1 MKTFEEL
8 GIDSRVLKAI
18 SEMGFEKPMPV
29 QEAVIPVLLE
39 MDTDLVALAQTGTGK
54 TAAFG
59 LPLIQKIDK
68 ESSFTQALI
77 LCPTRELCMQI
88 ANDIKDYTKYID
100 NFRVIPVYG
109 GASIDNQIKQ
119 LSRGVHIIVA
129 TPGRMLDLMRRGKI
143 NLSKLKYVVFDEA
156 DEMLDMGFQDDM
168 NSILEETPKEKN
180 TLLFSATM
188 PVEIEKIARGY
199 MDHPVEITVGT
210 RNSGSENVKHYYYLS
225 QARQRYLVL
234 KRIADFYPDIYAIIF
249 CRTRAETQEVADQL
263 IKDGYNADALHGDL
277 SQLQRDNVMNKFRLR
292 NLQMLVA
299 TDVAARGLDV
309 DDLTHVINYNL
320 PDEIEQYT
328 HRSGRTGRADKS
340 GISIAILN
348 LREKHKV
355 KQLERSLGKTFKYA
369 KIPSGKEVCEK
380 QLFHMINKMETVVV
394 NEEEINK
401 FLPVINQ
408 KLDWLSKEELIK
420 RFVSV
425 EFNRFINY
433 YRNAPDLNVEERHD
447 SSGEPRRGGEEFVRL
462 FINIGKIDG
471 IAPQNLIGLVNDVMH
486 VRDMR
491 IGRIEILNT
500 FSFFEVDANY
510 LEQLLTAFKN
520 DVKYQSRKVSIEVAN
535 KKTDRGGGGR
545 DRDRGFGGGDRKR
558 SDRRSDG
565 GSTRDSGSRE
575 RSYGGGSSRDA
586 GSERGYGGG
595 SSRDS
600 GSERSYGGGTGKK
613 KEFKKDTKSDFRDK
627 DKGKPKKKRW

>member
-8 GIDSRVLKAI
+8 GLDSRILRAI
-18 SEMGFEKPMPV
+18 TEMGFEKPMPV

-59 LPLIQKIDK
+59 LPLVQKIDK
-68 ESSFTQALI
+68 ESTYTQALI

-88 ANDIKDYTKYID
+88 AGDIKDYTKYVD
-100 NFRVIPVYG
+100 NFRVVPVYG
-109 GASIDNQIKQ
+109 GASIETQIRQ

-143 NLSKLKYVVFDEA
+143 NLTKLKYVVFDEA

-199 MDHPVEITVGT
+199 MNHPVEITVGN

-249 CRTRAETQEVADQL
+249 CRTRAETQEVADAL

-309 DDLTHVINYNL
+309 NDLTHVINYNL

-433 YRNAPDLNVEERHD
+433 YRNAPDLNVDDRHD
-447 SSGEPRRGGEEFVRL
+447 TSGEPRRSNEEFVRL
-462 FINIGKIDG
+462 FINLGKIDG
-471 IAPQNLIGLVNDVMH
+471 IGPTQLIGLINDTTQT
-486 VRDMR
+486 RDMR
-491 IGRIEILNT
+491 IGRIEMLNT
-500 FSFFEVDANY
+500 FSFFEIDSKHLDQVI
-510 LEQLLTAFKN
+510 EAFKTA
-520 DVKYQSRKVSIEVAN
+520 KYQSRKVSIEVAN
-535 KKTDRGGGGR
+535 KKTERGGGGG
-545 DRDRGFGGGDRKR
+545 DRRRSEGGDR
-558 SDRRSDG
+558 RRSDSGYGREG
-565 GSTRDSGSRE
+565 GSSRDGGGSRDSGSRD
-575 RSYGGGSSRDA
+575 RSFGGGD
-586 GSERGYGGG
+586 
-595 SSRDS
+595 
-600 GSERSYGGGTGKK
+600 KK
-613 KEFKKDTKSDFRDK
+613 KDFKKDTRSDFRDK

>member
-8 GIDSRVLKAI
+8 GLDSRILKAI
-18 SEMGFEKPMPV
+18 TEMGFEKPMPV

-59 LPLIQKIDK
+59 LPLVQKIDK
-68 ESSFTQALI
+68 ESTYTQALI

-88 ANDIKDYTKYID
+88 AGDIKDYTKYVD
-100 NFRVIPVYG
+100 NFRVVPVYG
-109 GASIDNQIKQ
+109 GASIETQIRQ

-143 NLSKLKYVVFDEA
+143 NLTKLKYVVFDEA

-199 MDHPVEITVGT
+199 MNHPVEITVGN

-249 CRTRAETQEVADQL
+249 CRTRAETQEVADAL

-309 DDLTHVINYNL
+309 NDLTHVINYNL

-401 FLPVINQ
+401 FLPVINE

-433 YRNAPDLNVEERHD
+433 YRNAPDLNVDDRHD
-447 SSGEPRRGGEEFVRL
+447 TSGEPRRSNEEFVRL
-462 FINIGKIDG
+462 FINLGKIDG
-471 IAPQNLIGLVNDVMH
+471 IGPTQLIGLINDTTQT
-486 VRDMR
+486 RDMR
-491 IGRIEILNT
+491 IGRIEMLNT
-500 FSFFEVDANY
+500 FSFFEIDSKHLDQVI
-510 LEQLLTAFKN
+510 EAFKTA
-520 DVKYQSRKVSIEVAN
+520 KYQSRKVSIEVAN
-535 KKTDRGGGGR
+535 KKTERGGGGG
-545 DRDRGFGGGDRKR
+545 DRRRSEGGDR
-558 SDRRSDG
+558 RRSDSGYSRDSGGNRDGG
-565 GSTRDSGSRE
+565 GSRDSGSRD
-575 RSYGGGSSRDA
+575 RSFGGGD
-586 GSERGYGGG
+586 
-595 SSRDS
+595 
-600 GSERSYGGGTGKK
+600 KK
-613 KEFKKDTKSDFRDK
+613 KDFKKDTRSDFRDK

>member
-8 GIDSRVLKAI
+8 GLDSRILKAI
-18 SEMGFEKPMPV
+18 TEMGFEKPMPV

-59 LPLIQKIDK
+59 LPLVQKIDK
-68 ESSFTQALI
+68 ESTYTQALI

-88 ANDIKDYTKYID
+88 AGDIKDYTKYVD
-100 NFRVIPVYG
+100 NFRVVPVYG
-109 GASIDNQIKQ
+109 GASIETQIRQ

-143 NLSKLKYVVFDEA
+143 NLTKLKYVVFDEA

-199 MDHPVEITVGT
+199 MNHPVEITVGN

-249 CRTRAETQEVADQL
+249 CRTRAETQEVADAL

-309 DDLTHVINYNL
+309 NDLTHVINYNL

-433 YRNAPDLNVEERHD
+433 YRNAPDLNVDERHD
-447 SSGEPRRGGEEFVRL
+447 TSGEPRRSNEEFVRL
-462 FINIGKIDG
+462 FINLGKIDG
-471 IAPQNLIGLVNDVMH
+471 IGPTQLIGLINDTTQT
-486 VRDMR
+486 RDMR
-491 IGRIEILNT
+491 IGRIEMLNT
-500 FSFFEVDANY
+500 FSFFEIDSKHLDQVI
-510 LEQLLTAFKN
+510 EAFKTA
-520 DVKYQSRKVSIEVAN
+520 KYQSRKVSIEVAN
-535 KKTDRGGGGR
+535 KKTDRGGGGG
-545 DRDRGFGGGDRKR
+545 DRRRSEGGDR
-558 SDRRSDG
+558 RRSDSSYSRDSGGNRDGG
-565 GSTRDSGSRE
+565 GSRDSGSRD
-575 RSYGGGSSRDA
+575 RSFGGGD
-586 GSERGYGGG
+586 
-595 SSRDS
+595 
-600 GSERSYGGGTGKK
+600 KK
-613 KEFKKDTKSDFRDK
+613 KDFKKDTRSDFRDK

>member
-8 GIDSRVLKAI
+8 GLDSRILRAI
-18 SEMGFEKPMPV
+18 TEMGFEKPMPV

-59 LPLIQKIDK
+59 LPLVQKIDK
-68 ESSFTQALI
+68 ESTYTQALI

-88 ANDIKDYTKYID
+88 AGDIKDYTKYVD
-100 NFRVIPVYG
+100 NFRVVPVYG
-109 GASIDNQIKQ
+109 GASIETQIRQ

-143 NLSKLKYVVFDEA
+143 NLTKLKYVVFDEA

-199 MDHPVEITVGT
+199 MNHPVEITVGN

-249 CRTRAETQEVADQL
+249 CRTRAETQEVADAL

-309 DDLTHVINYNL
+309 NDLTHVINYNL

-433 YRNAPDLNVEERHD
+433 YRNAPDLNVDDRHD
-447 SSGEPRRGGEEFVRL
+447 TSGEPRRSNEEFVRL
-462 FINIGKIDG
+462 FINLGKIDG
-471 IAPQNLIGLVNDVMH
+471 IGPTQLIGLINDTTQT
-486 VRDMR
+486 RDMR
-491 IGRIEILNT
+491 IGRIEMLNT
-500 FSFFEVDANY
+500 FSFFEIDSKHLDQVI
-510 LEQLLTAFKN
+510 EAFKTA
-520 DVKYQSRKVSIEVAN
+520 KYQSRKVSIEVAN
-535 KKTDRGGGGR
+535 KKTERGGGGG
-545 DRDRGFGGGDRKR
+545 DRRRSEGGDR
-558 SDRRSDG
+558 RRSDSGYSRDG
-565 GSTRDSGSRE
+565 GSSRDGGGSRDSGSRD
-575 RSYGGGSSRDA
+575 RSFGGGD
-586 GSERGYGGG
+586 
-595 SSRDS
+595 
-600 GSERSYGGGTGKK
+600 KK
-613 KEFKKDTKSDFRDK
+613 KDFKKDTRSDFRDK

>member
-8 GIDSRVLKAI
+8 GLDSRILKAI
-18 SEMGFEKPMPV
+18 TEMGFEKPMPV

-59 LPLIQKIDK
+59 LPLVQKIDK
-68 ESSFTQALI
+68 ESTYTQALI

-88 ANDIKDYTKYID
+88 AGDIKDYTKYVD
-100 NFRVIPVYG
+100 NFRVVPVYG
-109 GASIDNQIKQ
+109 GASIETQIRQ

-143 NLSKLKYVVFDEA
+143 NLTKLKYVVFDEA

-199 MDHPVEITVGT
+199 MNHPVEITVGN

-249 CRTRAETQEVADQL
+249 CRTRAETQEVADAL

-309 DDLTHVINYNL
+309 NDLTHVINYNL

-401 FLPVINQ
+401 FLPVINE

-433 YRNAPDLNVEERHD
+433 YRNAPDLNVDDRHD
-447 SSGEPRRGGEEFVRL
+447 TSGEPRRSNEEFVRL
-462 FINIGKIDG
+462 FINLGKIDG
-471 IAPQNLIGLVNDVMH
+471 IGPTQLIGLINDTTQT
-486 VRDMR
+486 RDMR
-491 IGRIEILNT
+491 IGRIEMLNT
-500 FSFFEVDANY
+500 FSFFEIDSKHLDQVI
-510 LEQLLTAFKN
+510 EAFKTA
-520 DVKYQSRKVSIEVAN
+520 KYQSRKVSIEVAN
-535 KKTDRGGGGR
+535 KKTDRGGGGG
-545 DRDRGFGGGDRKR
+545 DRRRSEGGDR
-558 SDRRSDG
+558 RRSDSGYSRDSGGNRDGG
-565 GSTRDSGSRE
+565 GSRDSGSRD
-575 RSYGGGSSRDA
+575 RSFGGGD
-586 GSERGYGGG
+586 
-595 SSRDS
+595 
-600 GSERSYGGGTGKK
+600 KK
-613 KEFKKDTKSDFRDK
+613 KDFKKDTRSDFRDK

>member
-8 GIDSRVLKAI
+8 GLDSRILKAI
-18 SEMGFEKPMPV
+18 TEMGFEKPMPV

-59 LPLIQKIDK
+59 LPLVQKIDK
-68 ESSFTQALI
+68 ESTYTQALI

-88 ANDIKDYTKYID
+88 AGDIKDYTKYVD
-100 NFRVIPVYG
+100 NFRVVPVYG
-109 GASIDNQIKQ
+109 GASIETQIRQ

-143 NLSKLKYVVFDEA
+143 NLTKLKYVVFDEA

-199 MDHPVEITVGT
+199 MNHPVEITVGN

-249 CRTRAETQEVADQL
+249 CRTRAETQEVADAL

-309 DDLTHVINYNL
+309 NDLTHVINYNL

-433 YRNAPDLNVEERHD
+433 YRNAPDLNVDDRHD
-447 SSGEPRRGGEEFVRL
+447 TSGEPRRSNEEFVRL
-462 FINIGKIDG
+462 FINLGKIDG
-471 IAPQNLIGLVNDVMH
+471 IGPTQLIGLINDTTQT
-486 VRDMR
+486 RDMR
-491 IGRIEILNT
+491 IGRIEMLNT
-500 FSFFEVDANY
+500 FSFFEIDSKHLDQVI
-510 LEQLLTAFKN
+510 EAFKTA
-520 DVKYQSRKVSIEVAN
+520 KYQSRKVSIEVAN
-535 KKTDRGGGGR
+535 KKTDRGGGGG
-545 DRDRGFGGGDRKR
+545 DRRRSEGGDR
-558 SDRRSDG
+558 RRSDSSYSRDSGGNRDGG
-565 GSTRDSGSRE
+565 GSRDSGSRD
-575 RSYGGGSSRDA
+575 RSFGGGD
-586 GSERGYGGG
+586 
-595 SSRDS
+595 
-600 GSERSYGGGTGKK
+600 KK
-613 KEFKKDTKSDFRDK
+613 KDFKKDTRSDFRDK

>member
-8 GIDSRVLKAI
+8 GLDSRILKAI
-18 SEMGFEKPMPV
+18 TEMGFEKPMPV

-59 LPLIQKIDK
+59 LPLVQKIDK
-68 ESSFTQALI
+68 ESTYTQALI

-88 ANDIKDYTKYID
+88 AGDIKDYTKYVD
-100 NFRVIPVYG
+100 NFRVVPVYG
-109 GASIDNQIKQ
+109 GASIETQIRQ

-143 NLSKLKYVVFDEA
+143 NLTKLKYVVFDEA

-199 MDHPVEITVGT
+199 MNHPVEITVGN

-249 CRTRAETQEVADQL
+249 CRTRAETQEVADAL

-309 DDLTHVINYNL
+309 NDLTHVINYNL

-433 YRNAPDLNVEERHD
+433 YRNAPDLNVDDRHD
-447 SSGEPRRGGEEFVRL
+447 TSGEPRRSNEEFVRL
-462 FINIGKIDG
+462 FINLGKIDG
-471 IAPQNLIGLVNDVMH
+471 IGPTQLIGLINDTTQT
-486 VRDMR
+486 RDMR
-491 IGRIEILNT
+491 IGRIEMLNT
-500 FSFFEVDANY
+500 FSFFEIDSKHLDQVI
-510 LEQLLTAFKN
+510 EAFKTA
-520 DVKYQSRKVSIEVAN
+520 KYQSRKVSIEVAN
-535 KKTDRGGGGR
+535 KKTERGGGGG
-545 DRDRGFGGGDRKR
+545 DRRRSEGGDR
-558 SDRRSDG
+558 RRSDSGYSRDSGGNRDGG
-565 GSTRDSGSRE
+565 GSRDSGSRD
-575 RSYGGGSSRDA
+575 RSFGGVD
-586 GSERGYGGG
+586 
-595 SSRDS
+595 
-600 GSERSYGGGTGKK
+600 KK
-613 KEFKKDTKSDFRDK
+613 KDFKKDTRSDFRDK

>member
-8 GIDSRVLKAI
+8 GLDSRILKAI
-18 SEMGFEKPMPV
+18 TEMGFEKPMPV

-59 LPLIQKIDK
+59 LPLVQKIDK
-68 ESSFTQALI
+68 ESTYTQALI

-88 ANDIKDYTKYID
+88 AGDIKDYTKYVD
-100 NFRVIPVYG
+100 NFRVVPVYG
-109 GASIDNQIKQ
+109 GASIETQIRQ

-143 NLSKLKYVVFDEA
+143 NLTKLKYVVFDEA

-199 MDHPVEITVGT
+199 MNHPVEITVGN

-249 CRTRAETQEVADQL
+249 CRTRAETQEVADAL

-309 DDLTHVINYNL
+309 NDLTHVINYNL

-401 FLPVINQ
+401 FLPVINE

-433 YRNAPDLNVEERHD
+433 YRNAPDLNVDDRHD
-447 SSGEPRRGGEEFVRL
+447 TSGEPRRSNEEFVRL
-462 FINIGKIDG
+462 FINLGKIDG
-471 IAPQNLIGLVNDVMH
+471 IGPTQLIGLINDTTQT
-486 VRDMR
+486 RDMR
-491 IGRIEILNT
+491 IGRIEMLNT
-500 FSFFEVDANY
+500 FSFFEIDSKHLDQVI
-510 LEQLLTAFKN
+510 EAFKTA
-520 DVKYQSRKVSIEVAN
+520 KYQSRKVSIEVAN
-535 KKTDRGGGGR
+535 KKTERGGGGG
-545 DRDRGFGGGDRKR
+545 DRRRSEGGDR
-558 SDRRSDG
+558 RRSDSGYSRDSGGNRDGG
-565 GSTRDSGSRE
+565 GSRDSGSRD
-575 RSYGGGSSRDA
+575 RSFGGVD
-586 GSERGYGGG
+586 
-595 SSRDS
+595 
-600 GSERSYGGGTGKK
+600 KK
-613 KEFKKDTKSDFRDK
+613 KDFKKDTRSDFRDK

>member
-8 GIDSRVLKAI
+8 GLDSRILRAI
-18 SEMGFEKPMPV
+18 TEMGFEKPMPV

-59 LPLIQKIDK
+59 LPLVQKIDK
-68 ESSFTQALI
+68 ESTYTQALV

-88 ANDIKDYTKYID
+88 AGDIKDYTKYVD
-100 NFRVIPVYG
+100 NFRVVPVYG
-109 GASIDNQIKQ
+109 GANIETQIRQ

-199 MDHPVEITVGT
+199 MDHPVEITVGN

-249 CRTRAETQEVADQL
+249 CRTRAETQEVADAL

-309 DDLTHVINYNL
+309 NDLTHVINYNL

-328 HRSGRTGRADKS
+328 HRSGRTGRADKT

-348 LREKHKV
+348 LREKHKI

-433 YRNAPDLNVEERHD
+433 YRNAPDLNVDERHD
-447 SSGEPRRGGEEFVRL
+447 TSGEPRRSNEEFVRL
-462 FINIGKIDG
+462 FINLGKIDG
-471 IAPQNLIGLVNDVMH
+471 IGPTQLIGLINDTTQT
-486 VRDMR
+486 RDMR
-491 IGRIEILNT
+491 IGRIEMLNT
-500 FSFFEVDANY
+500 FSFFEIDSKHLDQVI
-510 LEQLLTAFKN
+510 EAFKTA
-520 DVKYQSRKVSIEVAN
+520 KYQSRKVSIEVAN
-535 KKTDRGGGGR
+535 KKTDRGGGGG
-545 DRDRGFGGGDRKR
+545 DRRRSEGGDR
-558 SDRRSDG
+558 RRSDSGYNRDSG
-565 GSTRDSGSRE
+565 GSRDGGGSRDSGSRD
-575 RSYGGGSSRDA
+575 RSYGGGD
-586 GSERGYGGG
+586 
-595 SSRDS
+595 
-600 GSERSYGGGTGKK
+600 KK
-613 KEFKKDTKSDFRDK
+613 KDYKKDTRSDFRDK
-627 DKGKPKKKRW
+627 DKGKPKRKRW

>member
-8 GIDSRVLKAI
+8 GLDSRILRAI
-18 SEMGFEKPMPV
+18 TEMGFEKPMPV

-59 LPLIQKIDK
+59 LPLVQKIDK
-68 ESSFTQALI
+68 ESTYTQALV

-88 ANDIKDYTKYID
+88 AGDIKDYTKYVD
-100 NFRVIPVYG
+100 NFRVVPVYG
-109 GASIDNQIKQ
+109 GANIETQIRQ

-199 MDHPVEITVGT
+199 MDHPVEITVGN

-249 CRTRAETQEVADQL
+249 CRTRAETQEVADAL

-309 DDLTHVINYNL
+309 NDLTHVINYNL

-328 HRSGRTGRADKS
+328 HRSGRTGRADKT

-348 LREKHKV
+348 LREKHKI

-433 YRNAPDLNVEERHD
+433 YRNAPDLNVDDRHD
-447 SSGEPRRGGEEFVRL
+447 TSGEPRRSNEEFVRL
-462 FINIGKIDG
+462 FINLGKIDG
-471 IAPQNLIGLVNDVMH
+471 IGPTQLIGLINDTTQT
-486 VRDMR
+486 RDMR
-491 IGRIEILNT
+491 IGRIEMLNT
-500 FSFFEVDANY
+500 FSFFEIDSKHLDQVI
-510 LEQLLTAFKN
+510 EAFKTA
-520 DVKYQSRKVSIEVAN
+520 KYQSRKVSIEVAN
-535 KKTDRGGGGR
+535 KKTDRGGGGG
-545 DRDRGFGGGDRKR
+545 DRRRSEGGDR
-558 SDRRSDG
+558 RRSDSGYNRDSG
-565 GSTRDSGSRE
+565 GSRDGGGSRDSGSRD
-575 RSYGGGSSRDA
+575 RSYGGGD
-586 GSERGYGGG
+586 
-595 SSRDS
+595 
-600 GSERSYGGGTGKK
+600 KK
-613 KEFKKDTKSDFRDK
+613 KDYKKDTRSDFRDK
-627 DKGKPKKKRW
+627 DKGKPKRKRW

>member
-8 GIDSRVLKAI
+8 GLDSRILKAI
-18 SEMGFEKPMPV
+18 TEMGFEKPMPV

-59 LPLIQKIDK
+59 LPLVQKIDK
-68 ESSFTQALI
+68 ESTYTQALI

-88 ANDIKDYTKYID
+88 AGDIKDYTKYVD
-100 NFRVIPVYG
+100 NFRVVPVYG
-109 GASIDNQIKQ
+109 GASIETQIRQ

-143 NLSKLKYVVFDEA
+143 NLTKLKYVVFDEA

-199 MDHPVEITVGT
+199 MNHPVEITVGN

-249 CRTRAETQEVADQL
+249 CRTRAETQEVADAL

-309 DDLTHVINYNL
+309 NDLTHVINYNL

-401 FLPVINQ
+401 FLPVINE

-433 YRNAPDLNVEERHD
+433 YRNAPDLNVDDRHD
-447 SSGEPRRGGEEFVRL
+447 TSGEPRRSNEEFVRL
-462 FINIGKIDG
+462 FINLGKIDG
-471 IAPQNLIGLVNDVMH
+471 IGPTQLIGLINDTTQT
-486 VRDMR
+486 RDMR
-491 IGRIEILNT
+491 IGRIEMLNT
-500 FSFFEVDANY
+500 FSFFEIDSKHLDQVI
-510 LEQLLTAFKN
+510 EAFKTA
-520 DVKYQSRKVSIEVAN
+520 KYQSRKVSIEVAN
-535 KKTDRGGGGR
+535 KKTERGGGGG
-545 DRDRGFGGGDRKR
+545 DRRRSEGGDR
-558 SDRRSDG
+558 RRSDSGYSRDSGGNRDGG
-565 GSTRDSGSRE
+565 GSRDSGSRD
-575 RSYGGGSSRDA
+575 RSFGGVD
-586 GSERGYGGG
+586 
-595 SSRDS
+595 
-600 GSERSYGGGTGKK
+600 KK
-613 KEFKKDTKSDFRDK
+613 KDFKKDTRSDFRDK
-627 DKGKPKKKRW
+627 DKGKKKKKRW